1 MNWELEIKGRGFELR
16 PLIFFGIKKES
27 EVVNPALNVFTTE

>member
-16 PLIFFGIKKES
+16 PLIFFGYKKRKRGY
-27 EVVNPALNVFTTE
+27 

>member
-16 PLIFFGIKKES
+16 PLIFWYKKER
-27 EVVNPALNVFTTE
+27 VMLPKIVGN